1 MRYFYVLIMLGMVAC
16 NAPKPRQ
23 EYDKVVAFINE
34 AYLEW
39 QTECNFID
47 SLLPPTVEFYT
58 HFVNY
63 GDSTLLLPL
72 NSLEQ
77 TIFKSKLIGV
87 NGNDTIA
94 LYMRKSLNRPDKVL
108 EPQNGISYL
117 LEFDN
122 KEIKKTYD
130 PKKHWEYRAFLVDF
144 IQNARFKFVHNAQDT
159 SSQYLIPQKMPVII
173 SKKRKIHSFTG
184 ADKQLEPYVD

>member
-1 MRYFYVLIMLGMVAC
+1 MAC
-16 NAPKPRQ
+16 NAPKPPQ
-23 EYDKVVAFINE
+23 EYDKVVVFINE

-39 QTECNFID
+39 QKECNLID

-77 TIFKSKLIGV
+77 TTFKSKLIGI

-94 LYMRKSLNRPDKVL
+94 LYMRKSLNRRGKVL

-144 IQNARFKFVHNAQDT
+144 IRNARFKFVHNAQDT
-159 SSQYLIPQKMPVII
+159 SSQYLIPQKIPVII
-173 SKKRKIHSFTG
+173 SKQRRIHSFTG
-184 ADKQLEPYVD
+184 ADKLEESHLD